1 MNTEDPQLG
10 LLVGLLIF
18 LIFASAYFSS
28 SETAMMSLNRYRM
41 KHLQRTG
48 HAGAR
53 RASKLLETPDR
64 LIGIILIGNNFVNI
78 LAASIATSIAI
89 ALFGG
94 PEPLITTG
102 VLTMVI
108 LIFSEVTPK
117 TIAALYPE
125 KVAYP
130 SSYLL
135 TLLLKLLYPFV
146 WIVNVI
152 SNRLVGLLGFQSDAG
167 DSHQLNKEE
176 LRTVV
181 YESAERLPQR
191 RHGMLLS
198 ILDLEKVTVNDIL
211 VPRHEV
217 AGIDLDDDLNVIL
230 DQIGSTQHTRLPV
243 FKGDIDNIVGLL
255 HMRSVSRLLRLE
267 NINKAVLIQETT
279 EPYYVPES
287 TPLHTQLFSF
297 QKHKKRMAVVVDE
310 YGAVKGIVTLE
321 DILEEIVGEF
331 TTDMATSSRDIHPQG
346 DGSFL
351 IDGGATIRDINKV
364 LDWELSTEEAK
375 TLNGLIMELLESI
388 PDSSICL
395 KVGDYFAEILQV
407 KDNMIRTVR
416 MWEQRTTDEPAEEL
430 QESKESKESKGLQE
444 SREQSEGEEQG
455 MDPPVEDP
463 QP

>member
-1 MNTEDPQLG
+1 MNTDDPQIG
-10 LLVGLLIF
+10 LLLGLLIF

-48 HAGAR
+48 HSGAR
-53 RASKLLETPDR
+53 RAGKLLESPDR
-64 LIGIILIGNNFVNI
+64 LIGVILIGNNFVNI

-94 PEPLITTG
+94 PEPLITTV

-125 KVAYP
+125 KIAYP

-146 WIVNVI
+146 WAVNMI
-152 SNRLVGLLGFQSDAG
+152 SNRLVTLLGFKPNERDT
-167 DSHQLNKEE
+167 HQLNKEE

-181 YESAERLPQR
+181 FESAGHIPRR
-191 RHGMLLS
+191 RHGMLLN

-211 VPRHEV
+211 VPRNEV
-217 AGIDLDDDLNVIL
+217 LGLDLNDDLDTIL
-230 DQIGSTQHTRLPV
+230 DQIGSAQHTRLPV
-243 FKGDIDNIVGLL
+243 FKDDIDNIVGIL
-255 HMRSVSRLLRLE
+255 HMRSISRLLKLD
-267 NINKAVLIQETT
+267 NINKAALIQETG
-279 EPYYVPES
+279 EPYFIPES
-287 TPLHTQLFSF
+287 TPLHTQLFNF

-310 YGAVKGIVTLE
+310 YGAVKGVVTLE

-331 TTDMATSSRDIHPQG
+331 TTDVATSSKDVHPQS

-351 IDGGATIRDINKV
+351 IDGGATLRDINR
-364 LDWELSTEEAK
+364 LLNWELSSVEAK
-375 TLNGLIMELLESI
+375 TLNGLLMELLESI
-388 PDSSICL
+388 PESSVCL
-395 KVGDYFAEILQV
+395 KVGNYFAEIVQV
-407 KDNMIRTVR
+407 NNNMIRTVR
-416 MWEQRTTDEPAEEL
+416 MWEETSDSEQAQYDNKLIAI
-430 QESKESKESKGLQE
+430 ESKGI
-444 SREQSEGEEQG
+444 SKA
-455 MDPPVEDP
+455 
-463 QP
+463 